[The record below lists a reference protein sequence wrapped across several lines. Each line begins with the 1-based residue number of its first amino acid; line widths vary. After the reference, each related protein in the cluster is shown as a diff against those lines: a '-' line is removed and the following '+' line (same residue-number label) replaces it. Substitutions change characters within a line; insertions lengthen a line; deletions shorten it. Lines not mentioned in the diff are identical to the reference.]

1 MTFDGCHPVLGCT
14 ILLSGP
20 NQQKNE
26 LTIVKKV
33 LKKLMTISR
42 QIIFEKNFLQMLE
55 IEVA

>member
-1 MTFDGCHPVLGCT
+1 MTFDGCHPVLGST

-20 NQQKNE
+20 HQQKNE

-42 QIIFEKNFLQMLE
+42 QIIFEKNFL
-55 IEVA
+55 